1 MATEPFWWRVSFL
14 VSMGFAFILG
24 FLWFFADLTYD
35 PNENQLVNEA
45 DVDKFLQDHLRHS
58 KQQEGGTSIEPP
70 IYVRTGIFVQ
80 SFRFVSAVDVN
91 ITGYIWQEYK
101 KGTHDGISHGFVFP
115 EMIDS
120 GSNIEPR
127 RAYERTYNDK
137 TIIGWYFESTLR
149 QTFLYDR
156 YPLDHKTVRI
166 QMWHKDFDRNV
177 VLTPHLSDYDSTQP
191 GKTFGINKQ
200 IILGD
205 WKINETFFQ
214 YKSISHDTNFG
225 IEDYIGQRDSP
236 ELYFNIV
243 LKRKFLNAFI
253 VNLVPLCVVAGLL
266 FGILMTITAN
276 EEKASRFGFSTFG
289 VMAACSGLFFVIMIS
304 HIQLRQQLAG
314 SGIVYLEYFYL
325 LMYVAILAVTINAYL
340 FSEGWS
346 FGLGLILY
354 KDNMIPKLLFWPLFF
369 GLMVVVTLIVFKG
382 APS

>member
-1 MATEPFWWRVSFL
+1 MS
-14 VSMGFAFILG
+14 
-24 FLWFFADLTYD
+24 
-35 PNENQLVNEA
+35 
-45 DVDKFLQDHLRHS
+45 
-58 KQQEGGTSIEPP
+58 
-70 IYVRTGIFVQ
+70 VRT
-80 SFRFVSAVDVN
+80 
-91 ITGYIWQEYK
+91 
-101 KGTHDGISHGFVFP
+101 
-115 EMIDS
+115 
-120 GSNIEPR
+120 
-127 RAYERTYNDK
+127 NDK

-354 KDNMIPKLLFWPLFF
+354 KDNVIPKLLFWPLFF
-369 GLMVVVTLIVFKG
+369 GLMVVVTLVVFKG